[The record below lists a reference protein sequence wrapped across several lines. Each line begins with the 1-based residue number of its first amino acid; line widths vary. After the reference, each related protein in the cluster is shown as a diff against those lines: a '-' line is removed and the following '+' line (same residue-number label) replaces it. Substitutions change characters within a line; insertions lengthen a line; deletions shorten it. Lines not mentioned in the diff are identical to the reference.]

1 MIRRTFLRRT
11 YSRPGE
17 LAADLRS
24 LRRAGSAARSGPRS
38 AVAADFRERLMLVV
52 TEVNGCRYCSW
63 FHSGSALTAGIPLPE
78 LGELLRGRLP
88 QDTPAEQFPALVY
101 AHQWAERDG
110 RPTAEM
116 DTALFGQYGEAQGR
130 AILDLLRMIR
140 IGNLL
145 GNSFDLALFRLSF
158 GLLGLRRDEARYTR
172 PAA

>member
-24 LRRAGSAARSGPRS
+24 LRRTGAAARSGPRS

-88 QDTPAEQFPALVY
+88 QDGKEHPLRVEVAAAGLYWFEFNDQAAAWSIRV
-101 AHQWAERDG
+101 AAG
-110 RPTAEM
+110 RPVAV
-116 DTALFGQYGEAQGR
+116 ALSRKCGR
-130 AILDLLRMIR
+130 PD
-140 IGNLL
+140 
-145 GNSFDLALFRLSF
+145 
-158 GLLGLRRDEARYTR
+158 
-172 PAA
+172 